1 MSRQQYTSEF
11 KDEVVCQVAEK
22 GHSVQEVAARSGVS
36 IHSSYECVKAI
47 GPEKN
52 EQRSDRLLDAK
63 KEILKFRAELHR
75 VQEERDI
82 PKKITFSAPY
92 RPPLTMR
99 ATKSSFRPRSKS
111 RHAGASDNPRAVH
124 NASDKARDNPT
135 I

>member
-1 MSRQQYTSEF
+1 MSQQRYSPEF
-11 KDEVVCQVAEK
+11 KDEAVRQVTEK

-36 IHSSYECVKAI
+36 SHSSYEWVEAI

-52 EQRSDRLLDAK
+52 GQRSDRLLDAK
-63 KEILKFRAELHR
+63 KEIPKLRAEPRR

-99 ATKSSFRPRSKS
+99 ATKSSFLPRSKPQ
-111 RHAGASDNPRAVH
+111 HAGASDNPWAVH
-124 NASDKARDNPT
+124 HASDKARDNPT